1 MKRPA
6 VFLIACLSGWALLA
20 QEIFSPALLRDPLW
34 DDGNAEYSV
43 YRAEEVREGLPRK
56 TETVHIVVKEP
67 FNGKLRVKSDS
78 PARDEVLK
86 MNQVVNVPTG
96 VYAFHQMHSSFWDRA
111 TGELL
116 KFSLTSNDSCGNS
129 FKMGWSGNGF
139 LELTYHTYWDGEGDG
154 VLKKPL
160 PKDALFY
167 DELPWRLRCLRDSKT
182 PREVRVMLFPSV
194 IGSKLGKPEFA
205 PATLRVAPDGARGE
219 YRVEVR
225 HSAGT
230 DVLSFDSRP
239 PWILKNWKRSDGS
252 SLNLKKT
259 QRIQYWKKSR
269 PGDENLLE

>member
-6 VFLIACLSGWALLA
+6 VFLIACLFGSALLA
-20 QEIFSPALLRDPLW
+20 QEIFSPALPRDPLW

-67 FNGKLRVKSDS
+67 FNRKLRVKSDS
-78 PARDEVLK
+78 PPGAEVIK

-111 TGELL
+111 TGALL

-129 FKMGWSGNGF
+129 FKMGWIENGF

-154 VLKKPL
+154 SLKNRL
-160 PKDALFY
+160 PETALFY
-167 DELPWRLRCLRDSKT
+167 DELPWRLRCLKDRTTS
-182 PREVRVMLFPSV
+182 REIRVELFPSV
-194 IGSKLGKPEFA
+194 VGSKLGKPEFA
-205 PATLRVAPDGARGE
+205 PATLRIEPGPARGE

-225 HSAGT
+225 HAGGT
-230 DVLSFDSRP
+230 DVLSFDSRS
-239 PWILKNWKRSDGS
+239 PWILKKWTRSDGS

-269 PGDENLLE
+269 PGDERLLD